1 MTSGSAQNETVGDL
15 GEFPLISLITR
26 NLALPPAV
34 SVGPGDDCAV
44 YLINGSAL
52 TTTDMLIEGVHFR
65 RSWSSPAE
73 IGHKCVAVN
82 LADVEAMGGTPV
94 AMVISLGLP
103 SDLPV
108 TWVKEFMTG
117 VREEAELGGVA
128 LVGGDMTS
136 ARDITISVTVI
147 GETGGRGPVLRS
159 GARPDDVVA
168 VRGRL
173 GWAAAGLAALL
184 RGFRSPRAAVDS
196 QRAPQV
202 PYGAGRQAAEAGAS
216 AMIDVSDGLLADLGH
231 IAEASEVSIDLDSAR
246 FTVADPVH
254 AVASALNADP
264 LGFVLGGGEDH
275 AMAATFAPGTVPD
288 GWDVVGLVGHA
299 DEETGPVV
307 LVDGAQWEGDKGW
320 THFRS

>member
-1 MTSGSAQNETVGDL
+1 MISRSTQAETIGDL

-26 NLALPPAV
+26 NLTLPPAV
-34 SVGPGDDCAV
+34 SVGPGDDCAA

-65 RSWSSPAE
+65 RSWSSPADV
-73 IGHKCVAVN
+73 GHKSVAVN

-103 SDLPV
+103 ADLPV

-128 LVGGDMTS
+128 LVGGDMTG
-136 ARDITISVTVI
+136 ARDISISVTVI
-147 GETGGRGPVLRS
+147 GETAGRGPILRS
-159 GARPDDVVA
+159 GARPGDIVA
-168 VRGRL
+168 VCGRL

-196 QRAPQV
+196 QRAPKV
-202 PYGAGRQAAEAGAS
+202 PYGAGRQAADAGAT

-231 IAEASEVSIDLDSAR
+231 IAEASGVAIDLDSAR
-246 FTVADPVH
+246 FTIAEPVQ
-254 AVASALNADP
+254 AVAAALNADP

-275 AMAATFAPGTVPD
+275 AMAATFEPGKVPE
-288 GWDVVGLVGHA
+288 GWDVIGQVRQINDEVG
-299 DEETGPVV
+299 PIV
-307 LVDGAQWEGDKGW
+307 LVDGQEWEGEKGW
-320 THFRS
+320 THFHP